1 MNRENHPGE
10 RVGCTCTCLNQSNI
24 LNNIIYIIL
33 FLFQMLISKLEK
45 TKSPEEK
52 SKIMKVVKVLV
63 NVFNLDGTNF
73 ANFIFFSHDYLFEM
87 YVYFDVVDN

>member
-1 MNRENHPGE
+1 
-10 RVGCTCTCLNQSNI
+10 
-24 LNNIIYIIL
+24 
-33 FLFQMLISKLEK
+33 MLISKLEK

-87 YVYFDVVDN
+87 YVYFDVVDNWCTVKISRKDQVRIGTPQQAYTPRSSQECYHPRGG